1 MVRPAGTKPLSKRP
15 RSTFLIETPE
25 QLRALAEPLRQ
36 RLLRQ
41 FARPS
46 TIKEAAARLGEPV
59 TRLYHHV
66 DQLCAA
72 GLIAVVAEQRRRAA
86 VERTF
91 QAVATT
97 FAVSPLAFGA
107 GEKRA
112 AKREAIAR
120 AALEEILAGTVDEEG
135 AFRMMRARV
144 RLGAEGLRHLETG
157 LAELLEKHRDDEAP
171 EVEIAL
177 ILGRQG

>member
-1 MVRPAGTKPLSKRP
+1 MVHSGGRKPLNKAP
-15 RSTFLIETPE
+15 RSTFLIETPK

-46 TIKEAAARLGEPV
+46 TIKEAAERLGEPL
-59 TRLYHHV
+59 TKLYHHV
-66 DQLCAA
+66 DQLQAA
-72 GLIAVVAEQRRRAA
+72 GLIAVVSEQRRRAA

-97 FAVSPLAFGA
+97 FAVSPTAFGA

-120 AALEEILAGTVDEEG
+120 AALEEILAGTVDKEG

-144 RLGAEGLRHLETG
+144 RLGADGLRRLETG
-157 LAELLEKHRDDEAP
+157 LAELLEQHRDDDAP

-177 ILGRQG
+177 VLARQG